1 MTNPVFVIQQTGSK
15 LLVSEFLLLEEAL
28 QLWNVEGF
36 DHPEY
41 QIVMCIGPARPIP
54 ERPIE
59 AIYMFVSYEEWQEW
73 SLDIHGLLD
82 DFSISTFFL
91 GGDHESD
98 S

>member
-15 LLVSEFLLLEEAL
+15 QLVSDFLLLEEAL
-28 QLWNVEGF
+28 QLWKEQGYEYPV
-36 DHPEY
+36 Y
-41 QIVMCIGPARPIP
+41 QIVMCKGPARPIP

-59 AIYMFVSYEEWQEW
+59 AMYVFVLDEELQEG
-73 SLDIHGLLD
+73 SHDIHGLLD

-91 GGDHESD
+91 GGDHESG

>member
-1 MTNPVFVIQQTGSK
+1 MTNLVFVIQKTDSK
-15 LLVSEFLLLEEAL
+15 QLVSEFLLLEEAL

-41 QIVMCIGPARPIP
+41 QIIMCIGPARPIP

-59 AIYMFVSYEEWQEW
+59 AIYMFVLDEELQEG
-73 SLDIHGLLD
+73 SHDIHGLLD

-91 GGDHESD
+91 GGDHESG